1 MAKKHTYSAHNDF
14 KTGVLSKFFL
24 VATCIFLI
32 IYIIELLFHPFGL
45 HPDMIGTLLAFVILG
60 FGLSAIVYFFSR
72 QFAKL
77 SEIADDI
84 EHDESLMD
92 DEEPEEQP

>member
-14 KTGVLSKFFL
+14 KTGFL
-24 VATCIFLI
+24 YKLFLGAACIFLI
-32 IYIIELLFHPFGL
+32 IYSIELLFHPFGL
-45 HPDMIGTLLAFVILG
+45 HPDMVGTLLAFVILG

-72 QFAKL
+72 QFTKL

-84 EHDESLMD
+84 EHDESLID